1 MIVSLLSIA
10 GNYLA
15 NAMLVKQYGHQGLAM
30 TASVMLTLNSFL
42 LIAGMSSDGVQV
54 DWKQV
59 TKSGLTL
66 LIGIIVTIQ
75 IHNLYHSELSA
86 WSVGSILGLSES
98 VLSHKLDSLARILID
113 ASLIVLIFG
122 GAGLTRLR
130 KTPLEALKML
140 RRRK

>member
-1 MIVSLLSIA
+1 
-10 GNYLA
+10 
-15 NAMLVKQYGHQGLAM
+15 M

-75 IHNLYHSELSA
+75 IHNLYNSALSV
-86 WSVGSILGLSES
+86 WSVGSTLGLSEG
-98 VLSHKLDSLARILID
+98 VLSHKLDSLTRILID

-122 GAGLTRLR
+122 GAGLARLR